1 MNEVDFSHI
10 ITQNDWDSN
19 TLFNLENVIAKH
31 PYFEFAR
38 MLYLK
43 ILFQTDKKRFEQEL
57 PIQSSFI
64 KNRAYLNNFVQKNKI
79 LIEKTVEEV
88 PSNEQ
93 KEYNFD
99 EFSSLLN
106 TYEPVPINKKE
117 NQKEEDDSFFSE
129 TLAKIYIKK
138 RKFEKALKIYERLN
152 LKYPE
157 KSAYFADQ
165 INFLGELVK
174 LLNIT

>member
-1 MNEVDFSHI
+1 MVDFSK
-10 ITQNDWDSN
+10 
-19 TLFNLENVIAKH
+19 VR
-31 PYFEFAR
+31 EFVEAVR
-38 MLYLK
+38 
-43 ILFQTDKKRFEQEL
+43 E
-57 PIQSSFI
+57 SFSD
-64 KNRAYLNNFVQKNKI
+64 FV
-79 LIEKTVEEV
+79 
-88 PSNEQ
+88 
-93 KEYNFD
+93 
-99 EFSSLLN
+99 
-106 TYEPVPINKKE
+106 INKKE

-129 TLAKIYIKK
+129 TLAKIYIKQ